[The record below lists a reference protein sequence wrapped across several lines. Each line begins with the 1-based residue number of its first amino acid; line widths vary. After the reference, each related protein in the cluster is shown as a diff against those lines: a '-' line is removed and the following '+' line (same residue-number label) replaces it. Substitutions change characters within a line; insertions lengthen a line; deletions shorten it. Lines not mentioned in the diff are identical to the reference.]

1 MNKHNLLI
9 KKIKK
14 QILSINNGIESN
26 FNKLKYFNKNYK
38 KILLKKHNRVL
49 LGLGIAV
56 ILTLFYFLIPT
67 FYNKDI
73 IQSQI
78 KNQILKNYNINIKF
92 KEKINYGLLPKPH
105 FSAKNLLI
113 LRDENEIGVSKNLN
127 IFIGVDQFFSIN
139 KVVIKDLVFNK
150 TDFNVYIKDF
160 LFFKNLLKTEPHA
173 NNIFFKKSNIFFKNK
188 FDEVLFINKIDN
200 SEFYFDFK
208 NLKNVLSTKN
218 EIFNIPYKLT
228 IKNDKFNK
236 QVFSEFN
243 SKKIRLNV
251 KNKIDYDEINKKG
264 LLNILFVS
272 KRTSLNYEIKKNSLS
287 FVSDSKSNSYKGK
300 IDFKPFYFKADFN
313 YDGLSSKN
321 IFNDES
327 IFTDLIKS
335 EILNNKN
342 FNANISINIKDI
354 TNINEL
360 NQLFL
365 KIAIEEGDINLSDT
379 EIMWKEDLK
388 ISLNESYLYY
398 DESGINLIGKI
409 IFDFTNINSFYK
421 SFQVQKKYRKEIDK
435 IELDFIYNFDKNKI
449 KLDNV
454 KINSVPDSNVEEYLD
469 KFNSKDKQIINKII
483 LKNFISNFFRNY

>member
-1 MNKHNLLI
+1 MNKHYLLI